1 MQQKFANT
9 DNNSSR
15 YKTISNL
22 QGTQNNQERNKKIH
36 KEEKDEEAS
45 PPKAQRKE
53 KKTSSTGQAV
63 GYSNRSKRGFVIE
76 QNPS

>member
-45 PPKAQRKE
+45 PPKAKERK
-53 KKTSSTGQAV
+53 KNKQHWTSCWILQQKQARV
-63 GYSNRSKRGFVIE
+63 CD
-76 QNPS
+76 

>member
-15 YKTISNL
+15 YKRISNL
-22 QGTQNNQERNKKIH
+22 QVTQNNQARNKKIH
-36 KEEKDEEAS
+36 KEEKDEEAA

-53 KKTSSTGQAV
+53 KKQAALDKLLDTPTEANE
-63 GYSNRSKRGFVIE
+63 GL
-76 QNPS
+76 